1 MINLLPPAH
10 KEEIRAGR
18 TNVLL
23 LRYILI
29 LLCAAV
35 VLGGLLV
42 GAFVVLNNTK
52 SIAEVKV
59 GENVERMSAF
69 QTTRV
74 QSESFRSDLAT
85 AKTIL
90 DGKISFSKLIYKIA
104 AIVPP
109 GVVLDNLTLDPQT
122 FGSSVDLTASA
133 KSFDDAT
140 KLRDAFSNN
149 EQVFSNVTLQT
160 IRNPENVTSGD
171 PYPVKVTLSVVINKG
186 ALQ

>member
-1 MINLLPPAH
+1 MINLLPYEH
-10 KEEIRAGR
+10 KNEIRAGR

-23 LRYILI
+23 VRYIAI
-29 LLCAAV
+29 LVCAAI

-42 GAFVVLNNTK
+42 GSYIVLNSTK
-52 SIAEVKV
+52 AIAEVKV
-59 GENVERMSAF
+59 KENEERMSAF
-69 QTTRV
+69 QATRT
-74 QSESFRSDLAT
+74 QSDSFRSDLAT

-90 DGKISFSKLIYKIA
+90 DGNISFSRLIYKIA
-104 AIVPP
+104 ATVPS

-140 KLRDAFSNN
+140 KLRDAFSRND
-149 EQVFSNVTLQT
+149 QVFSDVTLQT
-160 IRNPENVTSGD
+160 IRNPESAASSD
-171 PYPVKVTLSVVINKG
+171 AYPVKVTLSVVINKG

>member
-1 MINLLPPAH
+1 MINLLPPTH

-23 LRYILI
+23 VRYIAI

-42 GAFVVLNNTK
+42 GAYIVLNSTK
-52 SIAEVKV
+52 SIAEEKV
-59 GENVERMSAF
+59 AENVARTSAF
-69 QTTRV
+69 QNTRA
-74 QSESFRSDLAT
+74 QSDAFRSDLAT
-85 AKTIL
+85 AKTIM
-90 DGKISFSKLIYKIA
+90 DGKISFSKLIYEIA

-109 GVVLDNLTLDPQT
+109 NVVLDNLTLDPQT
-122 FGSSVDLTASA
+122 FGSSIDLTASA

-149 EQVFSNVTLQT
+149 NQVFTDVSLQT
-160 IRNPENVTSGD
+160 IRNPESPTTDD

>member
-1 MINLLPPAH
+1 MINLLPYEH
-10 KEEIRAGR
+10 KNEIRAGR

-23 LRYILI
+23 VRYIAILI
-29 LLCAAV
+29 CAAV
-35 VLGGLLV
+35 VLSGLLV
-42 GAFVVLNNTK
+42 GSYVVLNNTK
-52 SIAEVKV
+52 AIAEVKV
-59 GENVERMSAF
+59 AENKQRMSAF
-69 QTTRV
+69 GATQV
-74 QSESFRSDLAT
+74 QSDSFRSDLTT

-90 DGKISFSKLIYKIA
+90 DGNISFSKLIYKIA

-109 GVVLDNLTLDPQT
+109 GVVLDNLALDPAT
-122 FGSSVDLTASA
+122 FGSSVALTASA

-149 EQVFSNVTLQT
+149 DQVFSDVTLQT
-160 IRNPENVTSGD
+160 IRNPENASSSD